1 MLISI
6 DPKMSNIQ
14 SQISNIQSALQAAY
28 PADEA
33 NALAWWI
40 AEELTGL
47 SRTELQFGCKGTNFS
62 SHMQEIETI
71 IDRLLHFE
79 PIQYIFGHT
88 LWNGLDLK
96 VTPSTLIPRPETAE
110 LVERINLKSEI
121 LNLKSPI
128 HVLDVGTGSGCI
140 AIALKKAHPEW
151 SVTGID
157 ISPEAIEVA
166 RENARRN
173 NVDVHFEVADIF
185 SDQMTKYLNKWY
197 MVNDP
202 YGKADRMNEV
212 NKEMVNDQMVNIVDA
227 FNDTYGPEWF
237 ADSTYAGIVPGTYAC
252 EDHFTCAYIGAQWDY
267 RRASQWINDDNCGW
281 GACYRDHAGQLTMGN
296 TRDWSVQHGRIL
308 RQMGISYVSCT
319 AGMMGE
325 VSSQNSEFSLIDY
338 VCGRQR
344 NPLTDANRQWL
355 GEYLAQGGKLLLS
368 TDHFSAI
375 DVQWAKRHLHASYYA
390 AKATRSGRIVRPNHR
405 PYRLLMEPNET
416 QLFTCTPEAL
426 RPEDANAARYA
437 SYEDMRCP
445 AAVSS
450 PNTLVYGFPLESV
463 IDFDK
468 IYRQSIEFL
477 LK

>member
-1 MLISI
+1 MLTIV

-79 PIQYIFGHT
+79 PIQYIFRHT

-121 LNLKSPI
+121 LNLKSQI

-140 AIALKKAHPEW
+140 AISLKKAHPEW

-166 RENARRN
+166 KENARRN
-173 NVDVHFEVADIF
+173 NVDVHFKVADIF

-197 MVNDP
+197 MVND
-202 YGKADRMNEV
+202 
-212 NKEMVNDQMVNIVDA
+212 QMVNIVVSNPPYICESEKVSMKSNVLDYEPSTA
-227 FNDTYGPEWF
+227 LFVPDSDPLLFYRRIAELQTRRSPNSKQGEAQTPKPLFLFFEINEAYGP
-237 ADSTYAGIVPGTYAC
+237 
-252 EDHFTCAYIGAQWDY
+252 
-267 RRASQWINDDNCGW
+267 
-281 GACYRDHAGQLTMGN
+281 QL
-296 TRDWSVQHGRIL
+296 
-308 RQMGISYVSCT
+308 
-319 AGMMGE
+319 
-325 VSSQNSEFSLIDY
+325 
-338 VCGRQR
+338 
-344 NPLTDANRQWL
+344 
-355 GEYLAQGGKLLLS
+355 
-368 TDHFSAI
+368 SA
-375 DVQWAKRHLHASYYA
+375 
-390 AKATRSGRIVRPNHR
+390 
-405 PYRLLMEPNET
+405 M
-416 QLFTCTPEAL
+416 
-426 RPEDANAARYA
+426 
-437 SYEDMRCP
+437 
-445 AAVSS
+445 
-450 PNTLVYGFPLESV
+450 LES
-463 IDFDK
+463 IGYTDIQIHKD
-468 IYRQSIEFL
+468 IYGKDRIIEARMAH
-477 LK
+477 